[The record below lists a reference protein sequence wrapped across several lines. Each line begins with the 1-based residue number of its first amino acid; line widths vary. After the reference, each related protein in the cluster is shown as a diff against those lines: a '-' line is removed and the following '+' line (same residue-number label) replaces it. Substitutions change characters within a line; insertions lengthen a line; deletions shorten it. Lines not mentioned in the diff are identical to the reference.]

1 MATPGVSGRSTGHHC
16 GMGCPR
22 CDLADELER
31 HACLI
36 ALGLRR
42 RGRRGDSAHPEERE
56 KVREDEAPIRPPARP
71 DRGTGRESLSPP
83 SWWPFGAL
91 TPREH
96 LGAPG
101 NAATRGIA
109 TPLRSVGERR
119 GVVGD
124 GAPDSS
130 LSQGHRSFGSAGS
143 LASTAMSERPRVGP
157 SCRESPPAIGGPGGQ
172 PLGRHRMGTGPRRR
186 SVSWGAG
193 RRDGQAMPL
202 TPSPSVRGIAAE
214 AFLAARQRPPV
225 VSAPPGGSGRSE
237 P

>member
-1 MATPGVSGRSTGHHC
+1 M
-16 GMGCPR
+16 
-22 CDLADELER
+22 
-31 HACLI
+31 
-36 ALGLRR
+36 
-42 RGRRGDSAHPEERE
+42 
-56 KVREDEAPIRPPARP
+56 REDEALFARLLDRIVGLGANRCQPPR
-71 DRGTGRESLSPP
+71 
-83 SWWPFGAL
+83 WWPFGAL

-157 SCRESPPAIGGPGGQ
+157 SCRESPPLIGGPKLASR
-172 PLGRHRMGTGPRRR
+172 LGRHRMGTGPQRR

-202 TPSPSVRGIAAE
+202 TPSPSVRGIADARVLSRRTSE
-214 AFLAARQRPPV
+214 AVCSVVRGPKANAKSTETRRQTMRHE
-225 VSAPPGGSGRSE
+225 SIATKGAT
-237 P
+237 